1 MYLRKLL
8 KYVSLILYYGFAIY
22 LPKSNRPYAFKITK
36 PIRYHICKNILEYCG
51 KNVNIERLAYFG
63 DGKGIIIGDNSG
75 LGVNCKIQRNVKIGN
90 DVMMGE
96 DVIIITNTHKFDD
109 CNTPMRTQGSE
120 IIPVIVED
128 DVWIG
133 NRVMILPGVK
143 VGKGSIIGAGAVV
156 TKNIPEYSIVGG
168 VPAKLIRSRK
178 QNKKMAAQ

>member
-1 MYLRKLL
+1 MHRRKLL

-22 LPKSNRPYAFKITK
+22 LPKSSRPYAFKITK

-63 DGKGIIIGDNSG
+63 DGQEIFIGDNSG

-96 DVIIITNTHKFDD
+96 DVMIITNTHNFENCDI
-109 CNTPMRTQGSE
+109 PMRTQGLKNISVT
-120 IIPVIVED
+120 IED

-133 NRVMILPGVK
+133 SRVIILPGVK
-143 VGKGSIIGAGAVV
+143 IGKGSIIGAGAVV
-156 TKNIPEYSIVGG
+156 TKDIPEYSIVGG
-168 VPAKLIRSRK
+168 VPAKLIRSRNFVSK
-178 QNKKMAAQ
+178 PVE